1 VRSPVSDVVEYRR
14 SMGWVEIHMD
24 RSRKYRTMGS
34 TIATH
39 EMSIKL

>member
-24 RSRKYRTMGS
+24 RSRKYSHGQ
-34 TIATH
+34 
-39 EMSIKL
+39 K